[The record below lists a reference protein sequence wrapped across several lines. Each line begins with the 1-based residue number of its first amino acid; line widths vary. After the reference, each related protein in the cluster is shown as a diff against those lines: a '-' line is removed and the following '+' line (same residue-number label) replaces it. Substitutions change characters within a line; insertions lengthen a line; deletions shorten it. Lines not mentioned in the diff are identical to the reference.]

1 MKYDLCVKLCQHNF
15 TIVIVHKLLIHGN
28 CFESGLHA
36 FHPEP
41 LDVHDLPNLIALL
54 SDTSPMINKG
64 KIQHLLNLKKR
75 KNTLSKN
82 YLISDIMGQ
91 RAIGYSTLSNGRTME
106 MNTTLGNQR
115 QVCLETLSRHLK
127 KDNGLKN
134 NYLNLNRGQTKII

>member
-1 MKYDLCVKLCQHNF
+1 MATVRNLAC
-15 TIVIVHKLLIHGN
+15 I
-28 CFESGLHA
+28 A
-36 FHPEP
+36 FHPEA

-82 YLISDIMGQ
+82 YLISDILGQ
-91 RAIGYSTLSNGRTME
+91 RALRYSTLSNGRTME
-106 MNTTLGNQR
+106 MNTTLGNQS

-127 KDNGLKN
+127 KGNGLKT
-134 NYLNLNRGQTKII
+134 NYLNLNQGQTKIN